1 MSIGGDEIKTLAWD
15 CITEDPAVL
24 WRYLPVMRR
33 ELCTGKMNVV
43 ILIDDT
49 NDQWWKEARDQFGW
63 YCKNPDRWQ
72 GSQSAYYHLV
82 PSSLVLP
89 LYWANICKPYHR
101 CVFTRTIIILLIC
114 FLLISNIACLALVV
128 DISNY
133 PPISLFLFITL
144 IKCLKFLA
152 GHELPDRLHFPV
164 SPTTGAVI
172 RASFGNGFELEW
184 QVQILGHAFLTKP
197 LVLHFFLPLLVVW
210 SWPAFLSPCLK

>member
-24 WRYLPVMRR
+24 WRYQWW
-33 ELCTGKMNVV
+33 EGNCTGKMNVV
-43 ILIDDT
+43 ILIDET
-49 NDQWWKEARDQFGW
+49 NDQWWKEARDQFRW

-89 LYWANICKPYHR
+89 LYGANICKPYHR

-114 FLLISNIACLALVV
+114 FLLISNIACLALEV

-152 GHELPDRLHFPV
+152 GHELPARDSISQPLLQLD
-164 SPTTGAVI
+164 AVI
-172 RASFGNGFELEW
+172 RASLGNGFELEW

-197 LVLHFFLPLLVVW
+197 LVLHFFLPLLVAW
-210 SWPAFLSPCLK
+210 SLPVFLSPCLM